1 MRKLIILKSLLDF
14 IWIVS
19 CIPLIPLGLFF
30 SIYMFYNDE
39 IIEILFRLN
48 GSEIIMPNPALKVF
62 LLLLIG
68 LIFVIIYCIYT
79 FRITLRFFQQR
90 KAFDI
95 RVINN
100 FNKIGVLLAI
110 SGIVA
115 SFLSFIF
122 KVFFENKFQMNLSL
136 SSYLLLACLGLFFMV
151 LSEIFKISK
160 KEKEENELTI

>member
-1 MRKLIILKSLLDF
+1 MRKLIILKSLIDF

-30 SIYMFYNDE
+30 SLYMFYNEDVVRFLFSLNDIE
-39 IIEILFRLN
+39 IIE
-48 GSEIIMPNPALKVF
+48 GSPALKVF

-68 LIFVIIYCIYT
+68 LVFIIIYCLFI
-79 FRITLRFFQQR
+79 FRKTLRFFQQR
-90 KAFDI
+90 KPFDI
-95 RVINN
+95 KVINN
-100 FNKIGVLLAI
+100 FNKIGILLAI

-115 SFLSFIF
+115 SVLFFIF
-122 KVFFENKFQMNLSL
+122 KLFFENKLKISL
-136 SSYLLLACLGLFFMV
+136 GLGPYLLLICLGLFFVV